1 MRYGKKTLIIRTSMV
16 KDLRMKELNRCLTN
30 SFAKLRS
37 CPRAEFKQLSYYIV
51 PSLVDETPNKILIYR
66 ECNNSCNKTPT
77 LLEIAK
83 KCREYEVNLLFEN
96 IEVVHLQIFT
106 IYIF

>member
-1 MRYGKKTLIIRTSMV
+1 MV

-37 CPRAEFKQLSYYIV
+37 CPLAEFKQLSYYSV
-51 PSLVDETPNKILIYR
+51 PSLVDETPNKILIYK
-66 ECNNSCNKTPT
+66 ECNDFCNKTPN

-83 KCREYEVNLLFEN
+83 KCGGYEVNLLFEN
-96 IEVVHLQIFT
+96 IEVAHLQIFT